1 MNGKE
6 IEMIKVI
13 EKSIFALA
21 MIMSLAVASFG
32 QAPTNLHLAPAIK
45 VAAVVPSH
53 NWEVN
58 ELVRVS
64 GYYINQYWR
73 QTFAANGLTY
83 TPPRVLPLYDA
94 PKELRGNAAYVGAT
108 NTIYYDYNF
117 FNRQLT
123 THGDFAVV
131 TILAHEWGH
140 LAQHQARTRFAFTIE
155 RELQADCYAG
165 AFARSETRGPRLE
178 PGDLQKSISAL
189 LEAGD
194 DPSVSIIATGA
205 HGTQG
210 ARRAAFI
217 KGLKEGVSGCGR
229 VDIATLAIVG
239 R

>member
-1 MNGKE
+1 
-6 IEMIKVI
+6 MIKII
-13 EKSIFALA
+13 EKSCFALA
-21 MIMSLAVASFG
+21 MIMSLAVVSFG
-32 QAPTNLHLAPAIK
+32 QTPSNPRLAPHTKPAIR
-45 VAAVVPSH
+45 VAAVAPSH

-64 GYYINQYWR
+64 GYYINQYWS
-73 QTFAANGLTY
+73 QTFTANGLPY
-83 TPPRVLPLYDA
+83 TPPRVLPLYDP
-94 PKELRGNAAYVGAT
+94 PKALSGNAAYVGAT

-117 FNRQLT
+117 FYRQLT

-140 LAQHQARTRFAFTIE
+140 LAQHQARTRFALAIE

-165 AFARSETRGPRLE
+165 AFAKSETRGPRLE

-205 HGTQG
+205 HGTREK
-210 ARRAAFI
+210 RRAAFI
-217 KGLKEGVSGCGR
+217 KGLNDGLSGCGH
-229 VDIATLAIVG
+229 VNIATLAIVG